1 VRRFKSLFVWIFVLA
16 CLGTCI
22 FGWFERAENKVKRY
36 NIKWQA
42 IVYYPTPDT
51 LTYYLDESQSL
62 RLVEKNCENK
72 LLIDKVF
79 FYTEELRTTSAIQII
94 KPK

>member
-1 VRRFKSLFVWIFVLA
+1 MKGFKSLSVWIFVLA

-22 FGWFERAENKVKRY
+22 FGWAEKCNNKVKVY

-42 IVYYPTPDT
+42 VVYYPNAPDT

-62 RLVEKNCENK
+62 RLTVSNCENR
-72 LLIDKVF
+72 LLVDKGLF
-79 FYTEELRTTSAIQII
+79 NNEELRTTAPI
-94 KPK
+94 KILK